1 MIYLILL
8 VIIIS
13 AISLYLSSSSFKGKY
28 GEKRVRRKLGKT
40 ILGKKYVFN
49 DVYFKDNTKSIQ
61 IDHILV
67 SEKGI
72 IVLETK
78 NYSGR
83 VYGNETQQEWTQVL
97 AYGKRK
103 NKFYNPVKQNASHCY
118 YLNKIIGEKVPII
131 SLIVFTQNNNQ
142 YIDSDKVVGISSLK
156 KKLQLMPDIID
167 SKQIINISNKINLHI
182 VTTPSNK
189 EHVKSI
195 ITMKEHIDNNI
206 CPRCGGNLILR
217 NGKYGEFYGCDEYPK
232 CKFIKSKK

>member
-8 VIIIS
+8 VISLS

-49 DVYFKDNTKSIQ
+49 DVYFKDNSKSIQ

-83 VYGNETQQEWTQVL
+83 LYGNETQQEWTQVL
-97 AYGKRK
+97 AYGKIK

-118 YLNKIIGEKVPII
+118 YLNKIIGKQFPII
-131 SLIVFTQNNNQ
+131 SLIVFTQNNIQ
-142 YIDSDKVVGISSLK
+142 YIDSDKVIGISSLK
-156 KKLQLMPDIID
+156 RKLQSMPDIMG
-167 SKQIINISNKINLHI
+167 SEQIVNISNTINSHI
-182 VTTPSNK
+182 VAKASNK

-195 ITMKEHIDNNI
+195 HSMKNQILNNV
-206 CPRCGGNLILR
+206 CPRCGGNLVVR
-217 NGKYGEFYGCDEYPK
+217 NGKFGEFYGCSNYPK
-232 CKFIKSKK
+232 CKFIKNKK